1 MYIYSCNI
9 HSQLD
14 MLAAWIR
21 ARIPGDPNRPP
32 LKTAPPPPKIEIKI
46 LPQFQIPKL
55 EFYQIESYTH
65 PKEPSTEFTRLVEG
79 FSTVRYRKHAAWVG
93 HATLGSTSC
102 MITCIDSSHH

>member
-1 MYIYSCNI
+1 M
-9 HSQLD
+9 D
-14 MLAAWIR
+14 TLAAWIR

-79 FSTVRYRKHAAWVG
+79 FSTVRYRKHRPQRGWVTQRWVVL
-93 HATLGSTSC
+93 HV
-102 MITCIDSSHH
+102 